1 MKIPTSEKGPHTFL
15 DEFQRTSEHFRY
27 DEQHRSRETYTNS
40 ENVPV
45 DELPKP
51 KDQTLSDK
59 KKQDQTQTVKLLT
72 QHATTVAAVAATVTV
87 VLPIL
92 PALTPTPEP
101 APLPEPTFTMEESVV
116 GLDAYECALKAEN
129 VEGALTALLTTA
141 DGTILE
147 SILFPENGQLHFENL
162 HPETEYTLRLQSEQ
176 AEELFSYVFT
186 TDPFVQIVET
196 KDSTVSELVLHES
209 LPTSG
214 DCIMTLYDTQ
224 GNETSAIGVSFE
236 RDETIESGNAETV
249 RYYLFQGGL
258 PEGEYTLQFTCFSPD
273 IAQDSIYEKTLT
285 AGTMRPFDFDATV
298 DLDASLI
305 SLQPLTGDLTPYE
318 TLYAELWYQGA
329 FVSER
334 NLEHDLNDGTLY
346 LPLDDLTFG
355 TYELRLYG
363 VHAYEGVEF
372 RPLLWT
378 RTDLVVPS
386 LPDPTFAIAQ
396 ETVDLTTYQCTLTM
410 ENVRGT
416 LTALLTT
423 TDGTILQNGALP
435 ENGTLNFENLSPETK
450 YTILLQNELS
460 ETLYTHE
467 FTTAPFVQLAE
478 TTDPNVSELVLH
490 GSLPTTGDCRMQ
502 LFDTQGDE
510 KYVIETLS
518 ESSDGS
524 GGGSSDSAD
533 SSSGY
538 DETLSVRYYLFQAGI
553 PEGEYVLRFIYYVDG
568 VENFY
573 EKTITAG
580 TMTPFAFDATV
591 DVNAGTIILQPT
603 TGDLTP
609 YQNQEFYVYMDQGSS
624 SSSCYPTVKD
634 GLLCLTFSSL
644 QSGVAAR
651 IYLSVNYVFENVQFS
666 AQIWIGEIQI

>member
-1 MKIPTSEKGPHTFL
+1 MKIPTSEKGPHTFV

-51 KDQTLSDK
+51 KDQTLSNK

-141 DGTILE
+141 DGTVLE
-147 SILFPENGQLHFENL
+147 SILFPENGKLHFENL
-162 HPETEYTLRLQSEQ
+162 HPETEYALRLQSEQ
-176 AEELFSYVFT
+176 AEELFNYVFT

-224 GNETSAIGVSFE
+224 GNETSAIGTSF
-236 RDETIESGNAETV
+236 T
-249 RYYLFQGGL
+249 
-258 PEGEYTLQFTCFSPD
+258 
-273 IAQDSIYEKTLT
+273 
-285 AGTMRPFDFDATV
+285 
-298 DLDASLI
+298 
-305 SLQPLTGDLTPYE
+305 
-318 TLYAELWYQGA
+318 
-329 FVSER
+329 
-334 NLEHDLNDGTLY
+334 
-346 LPLDDLTFG
+346 
-355 TYELRLYG
+355 
-363 VHAYEGVEF
+363 
-372 RPLLWT
+372 
-378 RTDLVVPS
+378 
-386 LPDPTFAIAQ
+386 
-396 ETVDLTTYQCTLTM
+396 
-410 ENVRGT
+410 
-416 LTALLTT
+416 
-423 TDGTILQNGALP
+423 
-435 ENGTLNFENLSPETK
+435 
-450 YTILLQNELS
+450 
-460 ETLYTHE
+460 
-467 FTTAPFVQLAE
+467 
-478 TTDPNVSELVLH
+478 
-490 GSLPTTGDCRMQ
+490 
-502 LFDTQGDE
+502 
-510 KYVIETLS
+510 
-518 ESSDGS
+518 SSDGT

>member
-45 DELPKP
+45 DELPKL

-224 GNETSAIGVSFE
+224 GNETSAIGTSF
-236 RDETIESGNAETV
+236 T
-249 RYYLFQGGL
+249 
-258 PEGEYTLQFTCFSPD
+258 
-273 IAQDSIYEKTLT
+273 
-285 AGTMRPFDFDATV
+285 
-298 DLDASLI
+298 
-305 SLQPLTGDLTPYE
+305 
-318 TLYAELWYQGA
+318 
-329 FVSER
+329 
-334 NLEHDLNDGTLY
+334 
-346 LPLDDLTFG
+346 
-355 TYELRLYG
+355 
-363 VHAYEGVEF
+363 
-372 RPLLWT
+372 
-378 RTDLVVPS
+378 
-386 LPDPTFAIAQ
+386 
-396 ETVDLTTYQCTLTM
+396 
-410 ENVRGT
+410 
-416 LTALLTT
+416 
-423 TDGTILQNGALP
+423 
-435 ENGTLNFENLSPETK
+435 
-450 YTILLQNELS
+450 
-460 ETLYTHE
+460 
-467 FTTAPFVQLAE
+467 
-478 TTDPNVSELVLH
+478 
-490 GSLPTTGDCRMQ
+490 
-502 LFDTQGDE
+502 
-510 KYVIETLS
+510 
-518 ESSDGS
+518 SSDGS